1 MGVHNPAFT
10 VECRVGRVVEARV
23 MTLRDADDVTQFR
36 MAMRA
41 ELTRAPRKCVI
52 CADVR
57 AIALLSPTV
66 SDLMIGVL
74 ASGNPYLERSTI
86 LLPPKGAAFHLQAE
100 RIVRD
105 SKCDDRRTFRDP
117 QEMAAWLDEVLDDA
131 ERARV
136 REFLSIAA

>member
-1 MGVHNPAFT
+1 VLNPAFT

-23 MTLRDADDVTQFR
+23 MTLRDADDVSQFGL
-36 MAMRA
+36 AMRA
-41 ELTRAPRKCVI
+41 EFMRARRKCVI

-57 AIALLSPTV
+57 GIALLSPTV

-74 ASGNPYLERSTI
+74 ASGNPHLERSTL
-86 LLPPKGAAFHLQAE
+86 LLPVTGAAFHLQAE

-105 SKCDDRRTFRDP
+105 SKCDDRRTFRNP
-117 QEMAAWLDEVLDDA
+117 HELAAWLDEVLDDA

-136 REFLSIAA
+136 RAFLSIAA